1 MTNFASWP
9 VVPIQY
15 DNTGNNNDWL
25 TELFANSPILSAE
38 EIARSNKAA
47 HAAHVAMVAAIKK
60 ESDAKKC
67 GKCNGT
73 GTVYFYAHHKGG
85 ECFRCGG
92 TGRKAVA

>member
-1 MTNFASWP
+1 ME
-9 VVPIQY
+9 Y
-15 DNTGNNNDWL
+15 NTGNNNDWL

-38 EIARSNKAA
+38 EIARSNEAA

-60 ESDAKKC
+60 KTDARKC